1 MLWNT
6 LKDELCYLQNES
18 ESMKVSPLNINEVR
32 ILFDLEKPT
41 LHLIYYVYY
50 FFSTKTTGLAKPE
63 TVNVRKRQ
71 PWRHKV
77 LVFWECEHR

>member
-18 ESMKVSPLNINEVR
+18 VSMKVFLLNMHEVR

-41 LHLIYYVYY
+41 RHLLRILI
-50 FFSTKTTGLAKPE
+50 FFLRKLLASLNLK
-63 TVNVRKRQ
+63 Q
-71 PWRHKV
+71 
-77 LVFWECEHR
+77 